1 MTNVEIAEND
11 DGSYLINAKLE
22 CEVFNS
28 KFGNLIKEGDY
39 ETLGGYII
47 NEIGRIPNKN
57 EHLFISIGHIIIKK
71 SSARRIEQI
80 QYYKN

>member
-1 MTNVEIAEND
+1 MEFTKKED
-11 DGSYLINAKLE
+11 DSYLINAKVE

-47 NEIGRIPNKN
+47 NEIGRIPNNN
-57 EHLFISIGHIIIKK
+57 EHLFLPIGHVVIKK
-71 SSARRIEQI
+71 ASSRRIEQI
-80 QYYKN
+80 QIFLK